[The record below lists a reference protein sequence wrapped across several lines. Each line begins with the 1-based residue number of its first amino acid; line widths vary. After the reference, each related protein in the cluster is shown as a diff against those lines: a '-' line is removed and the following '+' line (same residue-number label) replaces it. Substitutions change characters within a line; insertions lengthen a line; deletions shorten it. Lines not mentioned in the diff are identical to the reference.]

1 MAYRVKSGDT
11 IYDAAFNVSGS
22 LAGVDQ
28 LLEQNQDTSVAML
41 DWHTMSGRRD
51 VPESN
56 FMESY
61 TPDLKVGQI
70 LNTDGVPKYNNEA
83 VEKGGYNSSI
93 LDATAVWD
101 EINGLLDILDGS
113 TEAYLITESGDNIVT
128 EIEGDKIIMKV
139 WLT

>member
-28 LLEQNQDTSVAML
+28 LLEQNMDTSVPPL
-41 DWHTMSGRRD
+41 DWHTISGKRD

-61 TPDLKVGQI
+61 TPNLKIGQL
-70 LNTDGVPKYNNEA
+70 LNTDGIPKYNNEA
-83 VEKGGYNSSI
+83 VEKGGFNSSI

-101 EINGLLDILDGS
+101 EINGLLDILDGA
-113 TEAYLITESGDNIVT
+113 TDAYLLTESGDNIVT
-128 EIEGDKIIMKV
+128 EVEGDKIIMRV